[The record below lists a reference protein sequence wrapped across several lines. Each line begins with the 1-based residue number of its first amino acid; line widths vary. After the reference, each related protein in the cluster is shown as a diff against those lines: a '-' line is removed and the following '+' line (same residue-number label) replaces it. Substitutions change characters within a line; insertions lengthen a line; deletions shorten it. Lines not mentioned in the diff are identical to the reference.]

1 MNPPLTGLPVTPA
14 VPATLSG
21 AGINTEL
28 IQSDTGDSGGF
39 SGLLN
44 ELYSAL
50 TPTPPQTATAT
61 PDGAELLAGLQELP
75 QGGNLLPLLQQTLE
89 GVADSG
95 IDLEQFTERL
105 KASLK
110 SLLDKDAGLFTGQA
124 PAEQLAQVLQPLV
137 QQQPALLT
145 VLPAEVV
152 DALQRQPGQAVDRA
166 GNDQLLRSLPASLPA
181 QHKGPDS
188 GAANP
193 PAGEQSAA
201 GREGARPFSLD
212 STVLPQPQGVSDT
225 GAHDAE
231 LSTLI
236 SAIKR
241 LAPDS
246 NRPASA
252 ESTVVT
258 ATTATTSAGGSTA
271 AAPAQAAPTVALQT
285 PLGQA
290 DWDQALG
297 ERIQWLASQK
307 IQGAQV
313 RLNPS
318 NLGPMEVRIQV
329 QNDQATVHFSSQ
341 HAVVRDALEAAL
353 PRLRDMFEASGVELV
368 DVDISGG
375 SGTGQQQAAMHDSAA
390 PHWGPASAVL
400 EEEVGAQN
408 SRQSV
413 LGDFLGTGRLD
424 LFA

>member
-166 GNDQLLRSLPASLPA
+166 GNDQLLRSLPGSLPA

-188 GAANP
+188 GACP
-193 PAGEQSAA
+193 IPARTMLNCRRLSVRSSAW
-201 GREGARPFSLD
+201 RR
-212 STVLPQPQGVSDT
+212 
-225 GAHDAE
+225 
-231 LSTLI
+231 
-236 SAIKR
+236 
-241 LAPDS
+241 
-246 NRPASA
+246 
-252 ESTVVT
+252 T
-258 ATTATTSAGGSTA
+258 ATDR
-271 AAPAQAAPTVALQT
+271 QA
-285 PLGQA
+285 
-290 DWDQALG
+290 
-297 ERIQWLASQK
+297 RS
-307 IQGAQV
+307 
-313 RLNPS
+313 RL
-318 NLGPMEVRIQV
+318 
-329 QNDQATVHFSSQ
+329 
-341 HAVVRDALEAAL
+341 
-353 PRLRDMFEASGVELV
+353 
-368 DVDISGG
+368 
-375 SGTGQQQAAMHDSAA
+375 
-390 PHWGPASAVL
+390 W
-400 EEEVGAQN
+400 
-408 SRQSV
+408 
-413 LGDFLGTGRLD
+413 
-424 LFA
+424 